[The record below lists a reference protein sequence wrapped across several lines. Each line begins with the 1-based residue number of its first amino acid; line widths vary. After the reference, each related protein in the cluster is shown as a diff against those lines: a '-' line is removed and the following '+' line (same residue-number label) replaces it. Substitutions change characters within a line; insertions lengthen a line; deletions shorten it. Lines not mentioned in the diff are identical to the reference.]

1 MSIFLSGLLGYL
13 KPYIVHDLVAE
24 IVVVVFAIWYWRLWG
39 QSDKVFSH
47 FDPSISWKKGFLWW
61 KVSMWWQKDS
71 APMFN
76 IGVHK
81 LRTQFF
87 INFHAN
93 NSDENPC
100 LVWKGFKTA
109 SGQVLLLTA
118 LVERSRFWPIS
129 GCSGRGRHISA
140 WKQTL
145 TQHRSSPS
153 SECPAVFLLF

>member
-1 MSIFLSGLLGYL
+1 MLTAILDVLSRYLPLLLLPVMAFATEKLQHRRIAALTGQLYNL
-13 KPYIVHDLVAE
+13 TECSLSQKFDLWVDQ
-24 IVVVVFAIWYWRLWG
+24 ICVQR
-39 QSDKVFSH
+39 S
-47 FDPSISWKKGFLWW
+47 
-61 KVSMWWQKDS
+61 
-71 APMFN
+71 MFN